1 MDIKKLK
8 ICMMEK
14 NYTQK
19 KMSQELGIT
28 IQSFNAKINQRKQ
41 FNLNEIIKMVRI
53 LDIDNPEEIFF

>member
-1 MDIKKLK
+1 
-8 ICMMEK
+8 MMEK

-28 IQSFNAKINQRKQ
+28 IQSFNAKINQRKH